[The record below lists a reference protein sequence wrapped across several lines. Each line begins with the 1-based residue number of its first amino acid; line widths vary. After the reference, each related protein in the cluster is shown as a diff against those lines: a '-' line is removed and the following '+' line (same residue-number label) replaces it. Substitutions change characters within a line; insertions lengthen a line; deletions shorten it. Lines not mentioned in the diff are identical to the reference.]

1 MNELTRE
8 EVAGWIR
15 TLIPYLEKPAIL
27 APEGFF
33 DDDEYEVKP
42 GRIVEY
48 GDNLCPQNA
57 VTVLSQ
63 IESVK
68 ALIDLYKS
76 LEK

>member
-42 GRIVEY
+42 GHIVE
-48 GDNLCPQNA
+48 
-57 VTVLSQ
+57 
-63 IESVK
+63 
-68 ALIDLYKS
+68 
-76 LEK
+76 

>member
-1 MNELTRE
+1 MNELTKG

-15 TLIPYLEKPAIL
+15 TLIPYLEKPAML

-42 GRIVEY
+42 GYIVEY

-57 VTVLSQ
+57 ATVLSQ
-63 IESVK
+63 VESVK